1 MSQAIIVS
9 GQTKKVP
16 KKFPK
21 VSKIDKKGTYYQK
34 LKISIYHMI
43 HSFISQCNSIQK
55 IIQYHF
61 FSGKFNSKKYSFP
74 GKFNSKIDSKIL
86 IWLDSIQ

>member
-61 FSGKFNSKKYSFP
+61 FPEY
-74 GKFNSKIDSKIL
+74 
-86 IWLDSIQ
+86 SIQKIIQ